1 MTGKEPQELINQA
14 KLTWNWQQWVVVS
27 PGFAEIINK
36 MLSRQP
42 SDRYQSLTE
51 VEKAL
56 AILPRVKSQQLLTT
70 NQQLNNFSASQEAT
84 VGANLNKILAL
95 IMAFLMIISGV
106 QLH

>member
-1 MTGKEPQELINQA
+1 MGLSQFCTTYMTTSSKLFFKLIA
-14 KLTWNWQQWVVVS
+14 D
-27 PGFAEIINK
+27 IINK

-42 SDRYQSLTE
+42 SDRYQSVTE

-95 IMAFLMIISGV
+95 IMAFNIYDVVNPRLRLVPS
-106 QLH
+106 Q